1 MFVYQSASQ
10 SPQEG
15 EVSKRT
21 AEGFFHRAERW
32 SDKVTPNLLLVV
44 ACALLFGGLSRLFA
58 FLPVTA
64 FAATILVL
72 AWTFA
77 QPSSKEEPHWVSRLS
92 LASTGILYLGL
103 GHCLGFLALPLIG
116 IAFAVTKR

>member
-1 MFVYQSASQ
+1 MFVYQSASHH
-10 SPQEG
+10 PQEG

-21 AEGFFHRAERW
+21 AEGFFQMTERW

-58 FLPVTA
+58 FLPMTA
-64 FAATILVL
+64 FVATILML

-77 QPSSKEEPHWVSRLS
+77 QPATKEEPHWVSRLA
-92 LASTGILYLGL
+92 LASTGVLYLGL
-103 GHCLGFLALPLIG
+103 GHCLGILALPLIG